1 MDNHCTQ
8 GDEFCPHLD
17 VRVWH
22 FELERLRTVGTI
34 FGIRTGIFSQKAIG
48 IFAVGVFDS
57 IEQTL

>member
-22 FELERLRTVGTI
+22 FELERLRTVGTVI
-34 FGIRTGIFSQKAIG
+34 GIRTGIFSHVGTG
-48 IFAVGVFDS
+48 IFAICIFNS
-57 IEQTL
+57 IEQAL